1 MYALRQGNENY
12 TAPRSQYSQ
21 PPLADPAVIRAAGQI
36 YYTLCEAHPEVTGQ
50 PTGVAINRVTHRGK
64 VIFTN
69 QPVLLPQ
76 ECFVPLSQIES
87 QMY

>member
-1 MYALRQGNENY
+1 VYALRQGHEEY
-12 TAPRSQYSQ
+12 TSPKHQHSQS
-21 PPLADPAVIRAAGQI
+21 PLADPAVIRAAGEI

-50 PTGVAINRVTHRGK
+50 PTGVAINRITYRGK

-69 QPVLLPQ
+69 HPVLLPQ

-87 QMY
+87 HMY